1 MRERKRRRRRR
12 TFKYQ
17 TYSQSFHTDWNSVLL
32 IEAAIALPRAATI
45 HFTHQYQRGEK
56 LKKEKKSCIG
66 KSIPRCILVRRNTD
80 VKCDSTRCHFVIAS
94 LGGNLIRCRDA
105 APMCIRETD
114 HAREQFLL
122 PATRDACENCS
133 RMRFI
138 RTLSL

>member
-1 MRERKRRRRRR
+1 M
-12 TFKYQ
+12 
-17 TYSQSFHTDWNSVLL
+17 LL

-45 HFTHQYQRGEK
+45 HFTRRCRRDEK
-56 LKKEKKSCIG
+56 LKKKAKKKSRIG

-122 PATRDACENCS
+122 PATRDACENCF
-133 RMRFI
+133 RIRFI
-138 RTLSL
+138 SHALTVSTRDISRDT